1 MKENGNKT
9 TEQNE
14 EEIDNINHIDPR
26 LSDIKTYEIK
36 TINKERLDF
45 FVDENKPPERRWF
58 IHYKSRPEQWI
69 IDTLERRK

>member
-1 MKENGNKT
+1 MTKDKNKT
-9 TEQNE
+9 TNQTEM
-14 EEIDNINHIDPR
+14 DNINHVDPL
-26 LSDIKTYEIK
+26 LSDMKIDEIK

-69 IDTLERRK
+69 IDTLEGRK